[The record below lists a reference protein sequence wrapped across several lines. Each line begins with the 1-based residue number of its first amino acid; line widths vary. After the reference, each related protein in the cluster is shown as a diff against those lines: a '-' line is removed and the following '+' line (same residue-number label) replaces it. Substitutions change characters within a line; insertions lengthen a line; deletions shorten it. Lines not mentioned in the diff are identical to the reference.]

1 MVERVD
7 VYERFGWVCYYF
19 SEYVKVKEYN
29 EKVFV
34 VLIECNDRVGIVLCY
49 GNLGMIFL
57 FFGEYVKVEEYL
69 EKVFVIMEDIGYK

>member
-1 MVERVD
+1 M
-7 VYERFGWVCYYF
+7 CYYF

-29 EKVFV
+29 EKVFG
-34 VLIECNDRVGIVLCY
+34 VLIECGVRVGIVLCY